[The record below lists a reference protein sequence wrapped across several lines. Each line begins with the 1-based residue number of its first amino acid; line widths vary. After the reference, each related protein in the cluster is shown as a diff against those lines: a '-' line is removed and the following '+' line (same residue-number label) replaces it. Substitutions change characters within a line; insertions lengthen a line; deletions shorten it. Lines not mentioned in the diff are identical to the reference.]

1 MLIAVLICVVFADL
15 VTATTLVLL
24 LLLVG
29 KLTDDVALDSGRHAT
44 GPGATG
50 SPPPAQRP

>member
-15 VTATTLVLL
+15 VTAVTLVLL

-29 KLTDDVALDSGRHAT
+29 KITEGD
-44 GPGATG
+44 GPGSG
-50 SPPPAQRP
+50 SHAAGPEGRG

>member
-15 VTATTLVLL
+15 VTAVTLVLL

-29 KLTDDVALDSGRHAT
+29 KLTEGDDVPGSGSHAA
-44 GPGATG
+44 GPAARG
-50 SPPPAQRP
+50 